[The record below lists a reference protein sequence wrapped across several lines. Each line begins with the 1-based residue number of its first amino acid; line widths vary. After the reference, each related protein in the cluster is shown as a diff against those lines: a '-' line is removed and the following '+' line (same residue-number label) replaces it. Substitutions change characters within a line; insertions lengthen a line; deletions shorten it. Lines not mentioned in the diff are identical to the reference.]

1 MARRISS
8 HGNDPTP
15 VDYDLTCWY
24 LNQRRVLE
32 LLGALN
38 LAADI
43 KAIIASTSNGDALQ
57 QHMVLSLLK
66 DRLTEW
72 LRAAKP
78 PTLGQ
83 LIVTGKLQHGTVFTH
98 YTNYYCKGLPQV
110 MEALRTGSSPVPM
123 AEAYAKLDGF
133 QPGQKISFRFRHDH
147 LTSTSSWSELSRQRR
162 LLVLGAATSITD
174 KLIEAIPWVIADPLP
189 DLLRPRTVIG
199 QHWNDRFEVYVDNID
214 SFARVRDVPPPQGK
228 AALDPLRDIP
238 EQKIK
243 TAFAEIIGEQTVP
256 KDWGGEQS
264 DLFSTWV
271 RLKDERISTAFAF
284 KGPAKFHPMTL
295 ADLGKNG
302 DQINRLFSE
311 PAKLL
316 VLQHCHQITPPV
328 RGVMRAFAEQMGK
341 PRLFCLI
348 DGYDTL
354 RLFQAYGKCD
364 F

>member
-1 MARRISS
+1 MAA
-8 HGNDPTP
+8 P

-24 LNQRRVLE
+24 LNQRRVIE

-38 LAADI
+38 LATDI
-43 KAIIASTSNGDALQ
+43 KTVIASTSSGDALQ
-57 QHMVLSLLK
+57 QNMVLSLLK
-66 DRLTEW
+66 NRLTDW
-72 LRAAKP
+72 LRAANP

-83 LIVTGKLQHGTVFTH
+83 LIVTGKLQPDSVFTH

-110 MEALRTGSSPVPM
+110 REALHTSSSPVPM

-133 QPGQKISFRFRHDH
+133 QPGQKISFRFHHDH
-147 LTSTSSWSELSRQRR
+147 LTSTSSWSELSGQRR

-174 KLIEAIPWVIADPLP
+174 ELIKAIPWVIANPLSN
-189 DLLRPRTVIG
+189 LLRPHTVIG
-199 QHWNDRFEVYVDNID
+199 EHWNDRLEVHVDSID
-214 SFARVRDVPPPQGK
+214 SFERVRDVPPPQGK
-228 AALDPLRDIP
+228 TALDRLQAIP

-243 TAFAEIIGEQTVP
+243 TAFAEIIGEPDIP
-256 KDWGGEQS
+256 KDWAGERS

-284 KGPAKFHPMTL
+284 KGPAKFHPMTV

-311 PAKLL
+311 PADLL
-316 VLQHCHQITPPV
+316 VLQHCHRILPAV
-328 RGVMRAFAEQMGK
+328 REMMRAFAQRMGN

-354 RLFQAYGKCD
+354 RLLKAYRKYN